1 MPPQRTVKPE
11 QIKTLRDWTQRWPKV
26 ANLDFDADTR
36 EPTIYTADSNR
47 QRVGSIPWRREV
59 DTLTVL
65 TQPSR
70 YTEQM
75 QMAAKGRYDKIVEQK
90 GQLQTA
96 ADEQLRIAERN
107 LLDTWRTYEEA
118 PAAVRGALRRD
129 VLAAERSFNEMEAAL
144 AAQLYRERKVRET
157 PEGLIGTY
165 VPVMPT
171 GRRGIPM
178 SAVLQGSTA
187 TAAGGI
193 TGGGASE

>member
-11 QIKTLRDWTQRWPKV
+11 QVKTLRDWVQRWPKV

-36 EPTIYTADSNR
+36 EPTIYTVDSTR
-47 QRVGSIPWRREV
+47 KRVGSIPWRREV

-65 TQPSR
+65 TQPER

-75 QMAAKGRYDKIVEQK
+75 RLAAKGRYDRIVEQK
-90 GQLQTA
+90 GQLQAA

-107 LLDTWRTYEEA
+107 LLDAWRAYEQA
-118 PAAVRGALRRD
+118 PAASRSALRRD

-144 AAQLYRERKVRET
+144 AKQLYRERKVREFD
-157 PEGLIGTY
+157 GDMVGTY
-165 VPVMPT
+165 IPLVPT

-178 SAVLQGSTA
+178 SAVLQGEA
-187 TAAGGI
+187 AAAGGA
-193 TGGGASE
+193 GSASSE

>member
-26 ANLDFDADTR
+26 SNLDFDADTR
-36 EPTIYTADSNR
+36 EPTIYTVDSTR

-65 TQPSR
+65 SQPSR

-75 QMAAKGRYDKIVEQK
+75 RTAAKGRYDRIVEQK
-90 GQLQTA
+90 GQLQAA

-107 LLDTWRTYEEA
+107 LMDAWRTYEQA
-118 PAAVRGALRRD
+118 PAAAKGALRRD
-129 VLAAERSFNEMEAAL
+129 VLAAEKSFNEMEAAL
-144 AAQLYRERKVRET
+144 ATQIYRERKIREFD
-157 PEGLIGTY
+157 GDMKGTY
-165 VPVMPT
+165 VPVIPT

-178 SAVLQGSTA
+178 SAVLGG
-187 TAAGGI
+187 AGA
-193 TGGGASE
+193 GASE